1 MGLPI
6 SLFLITGGA
15 ILAFAVTGSTSGIDV
30 QTVGWILMAVGFVGL
45 LLSLVVWEA
54 WMGRGFW
61 NRREYYE
68 APPRRRPPDERHYR

>member
-45 LLSLVVWEA
+45 LLSLVMWET

-61 NRREYYE
+61 NRGEYYE
-68 APPRRRPPDERHYR
+68 APARRRPPDERHYR